1 MKLLTIVLIIG
12 IGVIVVLLIKAQQ
25 KQKFKQSDLD
35 DKNSKDALPPKLMPN
50 DRLISI
56 KAVNKAAVDT
66 VLKRMCVEY
75 NINTNTFLPR
85 LFTLN
90 ENEHILCFPYGI
102 SFFDFCQAINYLNY
116 PFDFNWSP
124 IVRGW
129 TTPIVGDEWITP
141 KSTNIANIRTMLFVP
156 ADDDE
161 YDVIYGINLNN
172 IAFKTGFSIS
182 SKLVIQEHPKEAY
195 KEPPYK
201 PAGLEGRPFIDFV

>member
-1 MKLLTIVLIIG
+1 MKLLTAVLMIG
-12 IGVIVVLLIKAQQ
+12 IGVVVALLIKAQQ
-25 KQKFKQSDLD
+25 KEKFRQSGLD
-35 DKNSKDALPPKLMPN
+35 DKNSKDSLPPKLMPN

-56 KAVNKAAVDT
+56 KAVNKAAVET

-90 ENEHILCFPYGI
+90 ENEQILCFPYGI

-116 PFDFNWSP
+116 PIDFKWEP
-124 IVRGW
+124 IIRGW

-141 KSTNIANIRTMLFVP
+141 KLTNIADVKTMLFVP

-161 YDVIYGINLNN
+161 YDVVYGINSNN
-172 IAFKTGFSIS
+172 IAFKTGFGVST
-182 SKLVIQEHPKEAY
+182 KLAILDQQKEAY
-195 KEPPYK
+195 KEPPLK
-201 PAGLEGRPFIDFV
+201 PADLQGRPFTDFI